1 VPVEE
6 PVAEPLSSAKDITA
20 FAFEGQSAADIDPV
34 NRTITVTVPASADL
48 QTLAPSISVST
59 GAQVNPAS
67 AVPRNFSTALT
78 YTLTAEDGSTAEW
91 TVTVTRE
98 PIRSAGEIGAYIDN
112 LVTRGAYAGT
122 QTNPVPLPLAFDLG
136 KGSWA
141 SLLDAIAAAGKFV
154 ALDLSACAITDMSAT
169 AGEFDPDNTKATG
182 KDKIV
187 SLVLPDAAT
196 RIKGGGTFNDPTF
209 KGFSTLTRFS
219 AGSIVSIGD
228 YAFFRCSSL
237 TTINLPAGLAS
248 IGYGAFSGCTSLT
261 TVSLPEGLTSIGR
274 FAFDGCSKLASISL
288 PTSLTSI
295 GDVAFQNCSS
305 LTSIT
310 LPAGLTSI
318 GNGAFQNCSSL
329 TTISLPASLTSIGS
343 AFTGCWNLSA
353 IQVDQANRVYVE
365 RDGVLFTKDFTKLI
379 TYPAKKP
386 GSTYAV
392 PERVTSIGDSA
403 FQSCS
408 GLTTITLPAGLTTI
422 GERTFSGCS
431 SLTSISLPAG
441 LSSIGYMAFYDCRS
455 LTTITL
461 PASLT
466 SIGNYAFSDCSS
478 LTTITLPASLTSIG
492 NYVFDECIS
501 LGSITLASP
510 QPPRLNNG
518 LWSSWSQVPALIYVP
533 AASLDTYKNAN
544 GWKNHADR
552 IRAAEN

>member
-1 VPVEE
+1 MEE
-6 PVAEPLSSAKDITA
+6 EDNVLQD
-20 FAFEGQSAADIDPV
+20 
-34 NRTITVTVPASADL
+34 TV
-48 QTLAPSISVST
+48 Q
-59 GAQVNPAS
+59 
-67 AVPRNFSTALT
+67 
-78 YTLTAEDGSTAEW
+78 
-91 TVTVTRE
+91 E
-98 PIRSAGEIGAYIDN
+98 PIHSAGEIGAYIDS

-122 QTNPVPLPLAFDLG
+122 QTDPVPLPLAFDLG

-141 SLLDAIAAAGKFV
+141 SLLDAIEAAGKFV

-169 AGEFDPDNTKATG
+169 AGVCDPDTTKATG

-196 RIKGGGTFNDPTF
+196 RIKGGTSSNSTF
-209 KGFSTLTRFS
+209 KGFSNLTRFS

-237 TTINLPAGLAS
+237 TTVNLPEGLTS
-248 IGYGAFSGCTSLT
+248 IGEIAFSGCSSLT
-261 TVSLPEGLTSIGR
+261 TVNLPEGLTSIGR

-295 GDVAFQNCSS
+295 GDYTFQNCSS
-305 LTSIT
+305 LTSIN

-318 GNGAFQNCSSL
+318 GNGAFQNCSGL

-343 AFTGCWNLSA
+343 AFAGCRNLSA

-386 GSTYAV
+386 GSTYTV
-392 PERVTSIGDSA
+392 PERVTSIGQSA
-403 FQSCS
+403 FSDCS
-408 GLTTITLPAGLTTI
+408 SLTTITLPAGLTSI
-422 GERTFSGCS
+422 GDSAFYGCS
-431 SLTSISLPAG
+431 SLTSVSLPAG
-441 LSSIGYMAFYDCRS
+441 LTSIGDEAFSWCRNLTTITLPAGLTSIGYMAFYDCR
-455 LTTITL
+455 
-461 PASLT
+461 
-466 SIGNYAFSDCSS
+466 S

-510 QPPRLNNG
+510 QPPRLNG
-518 LWSSWSQVPALIYVP
+518 SLSISGSTLIYVP
-533 AASLDTYKNAN
+533 SAALNTYKNAN
-544 GWKNHADR
+544 GWKDYADR
-552 IRAAEN
+552 IQAAGN